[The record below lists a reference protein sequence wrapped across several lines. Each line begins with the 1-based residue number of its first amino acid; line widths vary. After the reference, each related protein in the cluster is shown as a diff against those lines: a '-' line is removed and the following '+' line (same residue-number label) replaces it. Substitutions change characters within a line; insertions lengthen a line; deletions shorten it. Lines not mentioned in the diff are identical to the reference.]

1 MKCITLGLQ
10 TFLQKNVPE
19 VDLTPLAGAQKG
31 KLRLSPEQL
40 LAAIHAL
47 CLAEWALRWARQLRP
62 LALPGGA
69 GGRPQLYSDI
79 SILLMAVVQSVW
91 RKSYEQ
97 IVDYVLT
104 YEELAIALGFTQRT
118 SAGQL
123 RTISKGQYWERR
135 AALGLLPFL
144 FFFLGLVG
152 QLMRLGVISGSALIV
167 DSTLLSAWYH
177 ADPGATWQKYVHK
190 SAVFGYKVHA
200 VLCAQNTLPVFVLVT
215 PAHVHDSQVGWFIV
229 LVTAVLY
236 GFRVLVVYADA
247 AYFDRRMFRVVQ
259 DILGAHPAVD
269 YNVRR
274 AGKHQL
280 ATLFFLRQWR
290 RMVIRPRSDIERH
303 FAWMKRYFGLKYFQ
317 CYSWMRVT
325 QFVLLTYSAA
335 LAVALAAQR
344 YQRPDLIRRRAMVLA
359 QV

>member
-1 MKCITLGLQ
+1 MKFIILQ
-10 TFLQKNVPE
+10 LQNLLRKNVPE
-19 VDLTPLAGAQKG
+19 VDLASLSGSQHG

-40 LAAIHAL
+40 LAAINAVR
-47 CLAEWALRWARQLRP
+47 LAEWALRLAGRWRP

-69 GGRPQLYSDI
+69 GGRPQEYCDTT
-79 SILLMAVVQSVW
+79 ILLMAVVQIVW

-97 IVDYVLT
+97 IVDLVATHLG
-104 YEELAIALGFTQRT
+104 LAMALGFTQPT
-118 SAGQL
+118 SADKPH
-123 RTISKGQYWERR
+123 TISKGRYWTRR
-135 AALGLLPFL
+135 AALGVLPFL
-144 FFFLGLVG
+144 FFFLGLVA
-152 QLMRLGVISGSALIV
+152 QLMRLGVLTGTALIV

-177 ADPGATWQKYVHK
+177 ADPGATWQKYARK
-190 SAVFGYKVHA
+190 KAVFGYKAHA
-200 VLCAQNTLPVFVLVT
+200 LLCAQNTLPVFVLVT
-215 PAHVHDSQVGWFIV
+215 PAHVHDSLVGWFIV
-229 LVTAVLY
+229 LVAAILY
-236 GFRVLVVYADA
+236 GFRILIVYADA
-247 AYFDRRMFRVVQ
+247 AYFDRRFFRVVH

-290 RMVIRPRSDIERH
+290 RLVIRPRSDIERH

-317 CYSWMRVT
+317 CYTLLRVT

-344 YQRPDLIRRRAMVLA
+344 YERPDLLRRRAMVLA
-359 QV
+359 QL

>member
-10 TFLQKNVPE
+10 TLLQKAVPA
-19 VDLTPLAGAQKG
+19 VDLAPLTDSRTG

-40 LAAIHAL
+40 LAAIHAQV
-47 CLAEWALRWARQLRP
+47 LAEWALSMAQRLRP
-62 LALPGGA
+62 PALPRGPGGKPRQYGDA
-69 GGRPQLYSDI
+69 
-79 SILLMAVVQSVW
+79 SIVLMAVVQSVW

-97 IVDYVLT
+97 MVDYVAT
-104 YEELAIALGFTQRT
+104 NTELALVLGFSQLTPE
-118 SAGQL
+118 GQL

-152 QLMRLGVISGSALIV
+152 QLMRLGVITGSALIV

-177 ADPGATWQKYVHK
+177 ADPGATWQKYARK
-190 SAVFGYKVHA
+190 GAVFGYKVHA
-200 VLCAQNTLPVFVLVT
+200 LLCAQNSLPVFVLVT
-215 PAHVHDSQVGWFIV
+215 PANVHDSLVGWFIV
-229 LVTAVLY
+229 LVAAVLY

-247 AYFDRRMFRVVQ
+247 AYFERRFFRVVH

-280 ATLFFLRQWR
+280 VTLFFLRQWR

-317 CYSWMRVT
+317 CYSLLRVT

-344 YQRPDLIRRRAMVLA
+344 YERPDLLRRRAMVLA